1 MEEELVVCVAS
12 LTSSAG
18 GSHPTARSVTTEVK
32 TLACP
37 SGHVPLVFMVGKEQI
52 TGKERAQG
60 HFLSIVDLSV
70 TVTSAAES
78 GGSSEYCSGK
88 DCSGNAARSTDVLQP
103 ASMGAACLTDAIVRE
118 LILTRDE
125 ICSVLEGKVP
135 GWSKCH
141 LTEGFLIRRSLE
153 EVSGIPQSPEEV
165 ELKTRK
171 GALLKAPQMRYVITR
186 LKYLELGAESAT
198 SEFDADLWQVLDSLY
213 LVICTSYASSYPHIH
228 WPNFY
233 SLLLTTHYSPPLLNL
248 SAYCVLLTTYS
259 SLWLPTTPPTIGRC
273 SRRERPRRVYCYRM
287 SQTALRQ

>member
-1 MEEELVVCVAS
+1 MGILLSNVSNSPPTVDEVETILAAFKPANHNLRNAS
-12 LTSSAG
+12 LEVVQSLRAAIATSSSTEEGAEIPLLCAP
-18 GSHPTARSVTTEVK
+18 SARSVGV
-32 TLACP
+32 L
-37 SGHVPLVFMVGKEQI
+37 
-52 TGKERAQG
+52 
-60 HFLSIVDLSV
+60 
-70 TVTSAAES
+70 ES
-78 GGSSEYCSGK
+78 H
-88 DCSGNAARSTDVLQP
+88 
-103 ASMGAACLTDAIVRE
+103 AIVNE

-125 ICSVLEGKVP
+125 ICLVLKETVP
-135 GWSKCH
+135 RWEKRH
-141 LTEGFLIRRSLE
+141 LMDSFLIRRS
-153 EVSGIPQSPEEV
+153 IPEEV

-259 SLWLPTTPPTIGRC
+259 SLWIPTTPPTIGRC
-273 SRRERPRRVYCYRM
+273 SRRERPRWVYCYRM